1 MVIMQ
6 AAFKTTTKVLPGN
19 KIEIQ
24 LPSGSKGDEVD
35 VIIVLRGNVLLEKSS
50 SQQRNVIEIIE
61 EAHRNRAGMTVEQID
76 TYLQEE
82 RASWDS

>member
-1 MVIMQ
+1 MQ
-6 AAFKTTTKVLPGN
+6 AAFKVTTKVLPGN

-24 LPSGSKGDEVD
+24 LPSGSEGDEVD
-35 VIIVLRGNVLLEKSS
+35 VIIVLPEKVPPEKSS
-50 SQQRNVIEIIE
+50 SQRRNVMEIIE
-61 EAHRNRAGMTVEQID
+61 EARPNRIGMTAEQID